1 MAMKQSF
8 AILALLLASAG
19 CQSSATPAPAPA
31 APAAVRVLSS
41 NGVRAAM
48 EALKPQLEQAIGHPL
63 SIEFSTSAAFKT
75 KIDGG
80 EPFDVTIL
88 TPALVDDLVKSGKVA
103 GDSRVNVGRVGVGV
117 GSKAGAP
124 KADVSTPEA
133 LKKMLL
139 ASKSVAFTADGASR
153 ATIDKAFAKLGITSQ
168 MTPKF
173 VLKGPG
179 EGPHAVAQGEAEIV
193 MTLASEIAP
202 EPGVQLLGMLPSEV
216 QGYVGFTAGRSAA
229 AKEVEGANAL
239 LKQFSEPSVLATMKA
254 NLVEAPVEDTSELTG
269 VEHSFAEAV
278 AKADAAAAA
287 GMLDDEATW
296 TDANGRTVARAAL
309 TKSIPKP
316 AVDDAS
322 AQVKHFVYGPVGVV
336 QIDKDRVHAVRVWVK
351 RPAGWRLLVHQEVES
366 LPSAPTTTPGTGK
379 ECVNPCKSVPY
390 EAKSDSERAVI
401 AAYQELETS
410 SHAADASTWGKH
422 VADEFVVVSSNSD
435 KVLDKE
441 TRLAG
446 LRKSSFGGV
455 SPTALVS
462 AKMFDFGDVVVM
474 LAQHKPEKGNPLQIA
489 RVWINRNG
497 VWQSTLSY
505 QTSIKSRS
513 DS

>member
-8 AILALLLASAG
+8 AIVALLLASAG
-19 CQSSATPAPAPA
+19 CQSAAAPEAPA
-31 APAAVRVLSS
+31 AAAAVRVLSS
-41 NGVRAAM
+41 NGVRSAI
-48 EALKPQLEQAIGHPL
+48 EALKPQLEQATGHPL

-75 KIDGG
+75 RIDGG
-80 EPFDVTIL
+80 EAFDVTIL
-88 TPALVDDLVKSGKVA
+88 TPALVEDLVKSGKVA
-103 GDSRVNVGRVGVGV
+103 GDSRVDVGRVGVGV
-117 GSKAGAP
+117 GSKAGTP

-153 ATIDKAFAKLGITSQ
+153 ATIDKALATLGITNA

-179 EGPHAVAQGEAEIV
+179 EGPHAVAAGEAEIV
-193 MTLASEIAP
+193 LTLASEIAP
-202 EPGVQLLGMLPSEV
+202 EPGVQLLGMLPPEV
-216 QGYVGFTAGRSAA
+216 QGYVGFTAGRSTN
-229 AKEVEGANAL
+229 AKEVDGANAL
-239 LKQFSEPSVLATMKA
+239 LAQLKDPGVRAAMKSH
-254 NLVEAPVEDTSELTG
+254 LVEAPAADTSELTSI
-269 VEHSFAEAV
+269 ERSFAEAV
-278 AKADAAAAA
+278 ARGDTAAAA

-296 TDANGRTVARAAL
+296 VDRSGRTIARAAL
-309 TKSIPKP
+309 STAIPRPAADEATAVVKS
-316 AVDDAS
+316 
-322 AQVKHFVYGPVGVV
+322 FVYGPVGVV
-336 QIDKDRVHAVRVWVK
+336 QIDRDRVHEVRVWVK

-366 LPSAPTTTPGTGK
+366 LAAPPTTTPGTGK

-390 EAKSDSERAVI
+390 EAKSDSERGVI

-410 SHAADASTWGKH
+410 SHAADASTWGTH

-446 LRKSSFGGV
+446 LRKSAFGGV

-462 AKMFDFGDVVVM
+462 AKMYDFGDVVVM
-474 LAQHKPEKGNPLQIA
+474 NAQHKPDRGNLLQIV
-489 RVWINRNG
+489 RVWVKRDG

-505 QTSIKSRS
+505 QTAIRATGTT
-513 DS
+513 